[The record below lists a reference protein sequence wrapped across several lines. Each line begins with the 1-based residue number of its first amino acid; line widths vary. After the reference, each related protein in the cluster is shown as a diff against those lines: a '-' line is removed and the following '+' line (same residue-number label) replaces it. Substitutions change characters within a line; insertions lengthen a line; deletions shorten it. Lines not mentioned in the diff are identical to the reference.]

1 MRQDEAR
8 LDEVKI
14 AALGEGIEEE
24 TSSTPIQGGLQSA
37 PTELKPQTSKRN
49 LGLVYV
55 AIAVFFFSTSPVLA
69 AWAEPLSPY
78 EKTFGRM
85 LIAAL
90 AINALRMLR
99 REPLPTRAALPRF
112 LGYGLVA
119 AAHFLLYIASLS
131 YTTAAHSLAIVYT
144 APIFVAL
151 FSTLFLREPLAGRK
165 WLGIAVAIAG
175 VAVLEGF
182 EPKMQGT
189 MLLGDL
195 LALGAAVAFGLY
207 SVMGRY
213 ERDNH
218 SLFSYASAVYGL
230 AAVWLLPGA
239 IFGLVSRPPDFPTGA
254 LLAVLALGLFPLA
267 LGHTLY
273 NAGLRLAH
281 ATYVN
286 VIATQEVTG
295 GIILS
300 AIFLNQQPGGSTI
313 VGALI
318 TLVGVV
324 MVIILVGITQFSGAN
339 NGSPLQNT
347 FAIRRNHIAPVKII
361 THH

>member
-1 MRQDEAR
+1 MHEDEA
-8 LDEVKI
+8 KI
-14 AALGEGIEEE
+14 TAIGEGLEEE
-24 TSSTPIQGGLQSA
+24 TPLTKA
-37 PTELKPQTSKRN
+37 DHANLKPQTSNLN
-49 LGLVYV
+49 LGLLYV
-55 AIAVFFFSTSPVLA
+55 GVAVFFFSTSPVLA

-90 AINALRMLR
+90 VIGGLRMVR
-99 REPLPTRAALPRF
+99 GERLPPRAALPRF

-119 AAHFLLYIASLS
+119 AAHFLLYIASLNF
-131 YTTAAHSLAIVYT
+131 TTAAHALALVYT

-151 FSTLFLREPLAGRK
+151 FSTLFLHETLAARK
-165 WLGIAVAIAG
+165 WLGIGVAIIG

-182 EPKMQGT
+182 EPQLGGT
-189 MLLGDL
+189 MLLGDG
-195 LALGAAVAFGLY
+195 LALGSAVMFGLY

-213 ERDNH
+213 ERDNY
-218 SLFSYASAVYGL
+218 SLFTYAAAVYGL

-239 IFGLVSRPPDFPTGA
+239 VYGVLTRPLDFPVGA

-300 AIFLNQQPGGSTI
+300 AIFLHQQPPPTAI
-313 VGALI
+313 IGALI

-324 MVIILVGITQFSGAN
+324 TVII
-339 NGSPLQNT
+339 
-347 FAIRRNHIAPVKII
+347 
-361 THH
+361 

>member
-1 MRQDEAR
+1 MRQDEMK
-8 LDEVKI
+8 LDQMNI
-14 AALGEGIEEE
+14 TAIGEGIEEGVISLP
-24 TSSTPIQGGLQSA
+24 TQGGQQSA
-37 PTELKPQTSKRN
+37 PTELKPQTSN
-49 LGLVYV
+49 PSAGLIYV

-85 LIAAL
+85 LLAAL
-90 AINALRMLR
+90 VINALRLLR
-99 REPLPTRAALPRF
+99 HEPLPGRAALPRF

-119 AAHFLLYIASLS
+119 ATHFLLYIASLN
-131 YTTAAHSLAIVYT
+131 YTTAAHALAIVYT

-151 FSTLFLREPLAGRK
+151 FSTIFLHETLVARK
-165 WLGIAVAIAG
+165 WLGIVVAIAG

-189 MLLGDL
+189 MLLGDG

-213 ERDNH
+213 ERDNY

-230 AAVWLLPGA
+230 AAVWLIPGA
-239 IFGLVSRPPDFPTGA
+239 IFGFATRPFDFPSGA

-273 NAGLRLAH
+273 NAGLRRTH

-313 VGALI
+313 IGALI

-324 MVIILVGITQFSGAN
+324 MVII
-339 NGSPLQNT
+339 
-347 FAIRRNHIAPVKII
+347 
-361 THH
+361 

>member
-1 MRQDEAR
+1 MRQDEIKS
-8 LDEVKI
+8 DEMKI
-14 AALGEGIEEE
+14 TAIGEGIEEE
-24 TSSTPIQGGLQSA
+24 TFVKAAERAPRA
-37 PTELKPQTSKRN
+37 PTEIKAQGGRN
-49 LGLVYV
+49 PPLQKLNSGLIYV
-55 AIAVFFFSTSPVLA
+55 AVAVFFFSTSPVLA

-90 AINALRMLR
+90 VINALRMLR
-99 REPLPTRAALPRF
+99 HEPLPARAALPRF
-112 LGYGLVA
+112 FGYGLVA
-119 AAHFLLYIASLS
+119 AAHFLLYIASLN
-131 YTTAAHSLAIVYT
+131 YTSAAHALAIVYT

-151 FSTLFLREPLAGRK
+151 FSTVFLQETLIARK

-182 EPKMQGT
+182 EPKMQGA
-189 MLLGDL
+189 MLLGDG

-213 ERDNH
+213 ERDNY

-230 AAVWLLPGA
+230 AAVWLIPGA
-239 IFGLVSRPPDFPTGA
+239 ILGLATRPLGFPSDA

-273 NAGLRLAH
+273 NAGLRRTH

-300 AIFLNQQPGGSTI
+300 ALFLNQQPGGSTI

-324 MVIILVGITQFSGAN
+324 MVII
-339 NGSPLQNT
+339 
-347 FAIRRNHIAPVKII
+347 
-361 THH
+361 

>member
-1 MRQDEAR
+1 MDE
-8 LDEVKI
+8 LKI
-14 AALGEGIEEE
+14 EAIGEGIEQEGGGRTE
-24 TSSTPIQGGLQSA
+24 GRTPFAPTDVGRTPFA
-37 PTELKPQTSKRN
+37 PTETPNPAR
-49 LGLVYV
+49 GLLYV

-85 LIAAL
+85 ALAAL
-90 AINALRMLR
+90 VINALRIWR
-99 REPLPTRAALPRF
+99 RESLPRPAALPRF
-112 LGYGLVA
+112 IAYGLIA
-119 AAHFLLYIASLS
+119 AAHFLLYIASLNF
-131 YTTAAHSLAIVYT
+131 TTAAHALALVYT

-151 FSTLFLREPLAGRK
+151 FSTLFLHESLMGRK
-165 WLGIAVAIAG
+165 WLGIVVAIGG

-189 MLLGDL
+189 MLLGDG

-213 ERDNH
+213 ERDNYT
-218 SLFSYASAVYGL
+218 LFSYASAVYGV
-230 AAVWLLPGA
+230 AAIWLIPGA
-239 IFGLVSRPPDFPTGA
+239 IFGFATRPFDFPPGA
-254 LLAVLALGLFPLA
+254 VLAVVALGLFPLA

-273 NAGLRLAH
+273 NAGLRLTH

-300 AIFLNQQPGGSTI
+300 SIFLGQQPPASALI
-313 VGALI
+313 GAVI

-324 MVIILVGITQFSGAN
+324 MVIILLVRLWVTCGDTS
-339 NGSPLQNT
+339 SC
-347 FAIRRNHIAPVKII
+347 H
-361 THH
+361 